1 VVGAGQIQTRLWRV
15 AAHKG
20 HGLVCEGDRGE
31 VWGGGSQLLCFR
43 GVSPSLK
50 LL

>member
-1 VVGAGQIQTRLWRV
+1 MGGGGGKVHTRLWRV

-31 VWGGGSQLLCFR
+31 VWSGGSQTIVF
-43 GVSPSLK
+43 
-50 LL
+50 